1 MPPLQASCG
10 LSVNRHFGVSVGF
23 QRELDYCRKS
33 LARLARAV
41 PTGARREPKLE
52 VCCSVNPI
60 GVHALTWV
68 GGWSEKECR
77 LAASG
82 SAKLGYGL
90 VEVSAF
96 ISMIG

>member
-1 MPPLQASCG
+1 
-10 LSVNRHFGVSVGF
+10 
-23 QRELDYCRKS
+23 
-33 LARLARAV
+33 
-41 PTGARREPKLE
+41 
-52 VCCSVNPI
+52 VNPI